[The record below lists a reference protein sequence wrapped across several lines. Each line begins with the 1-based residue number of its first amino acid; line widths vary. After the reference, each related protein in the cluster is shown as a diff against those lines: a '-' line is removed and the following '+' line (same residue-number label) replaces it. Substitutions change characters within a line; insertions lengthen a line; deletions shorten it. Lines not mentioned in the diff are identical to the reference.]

1 MCILKSVFSIKLR
14 PWYRITA
21 FFLPERIIYARRIMS
36 ASLVFVAGII
46 SNMGHRKR
54 ALPSYTECPLISS
67 SWFSRHIFLCKL
79 KNRACFWCEF
89 VGYNVHCCSV
99 FQKHASFLRC
109 TSVLYKEGWL
119 YLCQSFVIFCML
131 SYWWLIISRKSA
143 SSLRYPSS
151 VEGFFIWYAVKPG
164 PSGRRGCQKFLRK
177 VIPDIPKE

>member
-1 MCILKSVFSIKLR
+1 MNGFVADYDFLVLHRSTVMCILKSVFSIKLR

-21 FFLPERIIYARRIMS
+21 FFLPERIIYARRVMS

-109 TSVLYKEGWL
+109 TSVWYKEGWL
-119 YLCQSFVIFCML
+119 YLCQSFVIFLYAQLLMVNN
-131 SYWWLIISRKSA
+131 IKKISKFLTLPLFSR
-143 SSLRYPSS
+143 
-151 VEGFFIWYAVKPG
+151 GFFL
-164 PSGRRGCQKFLRK
+164 SGT
-177 VIPDIPKE
+177 P